1 MNAQRYIVKVTETIT
16 HEVEV
21 EADSEETATEL
32 ALGMVSGDKDETL
45 LDYLYSVDS
54 LDWEYSKTAELVEED

>member
-32 ALGMVSGDKDETL
+32 ALGMVSGDRDETL